1 MVSQLSL
8 LTVELQVTVLNGI
21 PLVHCPCLSMAEAKA
36 LKATCQQLSQTDLP
50 ELSLI

>member
-21 PLVHCPCLSMAEAKA
+21 LSPLLAVSMAEAKA
-36 LKATCQQLSQTDLP
+36 LKATCHNFQNRPTNYP
-50 ELSLI
+50 